1 MTNGWVDIKNAD
13 VILAMGGNPAEN
25 HPVGFKWFIEAR
37 KVRGAKIVAVDPR
50 FTRTAAVADLY
61 APLRSGTDIAF
72 LLGIIR
78 YAIDKKR
85 FHEEYVKL
93 HTNASYVISDKYR
106 FDSGLFAG
114 FDATKGEYAKDAWA
128 YEADEQTKAYKV
140 DPSLEHP
147 RCVFQLLKKHVDRY
161 TPEMVER
168 ICGTPQ
174 DTFLKVCDVV
184 TSTGTADRAGTIT
197 YALGWTQHSTGV
209 QMIRGGAMLQL
220 LLGNVGRP
228 GGGVNAFR
236 GHSNIQGATD
246 TAGTFEIL
254 PGYLKTPTGA
264 QQTLQQYYESAVPTT
279 LNKQA
284 WASMN
289 YWTNY
294 PKFMVSLLKA
304 VWGKA
309 ATPDNEFGYA
319 WLPKIDGNY
328 SWMYIFDDMYRGSA
342 TRAGGKEPG
351 PEGLISFGMNPVGLG
366 PNSKKMVSALSKL
379 KWMVVVENVETE
391 TSIFWK
397 APPQYE
403 PPPPSQIDTEVFL
416 LPAANFAEKDG
427 TFTNSAR
434 WLQWKWKAV
443 EPPRQAKADQTILA
457 RLVLAVR
464 DLYRKEGGPSPEP
477 ILNLSWSY
485 SNPADPDLGE
495 VLKEMNGKALAD
507 VYEEAGPRK
516 VEKDA
521 KGTGNANEK
530 DGKKVEPEPAKKGE
544 PEPPKKILRTAGQQL
559 DGFAQLRDDGS
570 TMCGNWLHSG
580 VYTEAGNNAQRRNT
594 ADPTGLGMFPTWA
607 FSWPANR
614 RVMYNRASADAEGR
628 PWDPS
633 RSGIAWNGERWVG
646 DVADTNPTAPP
657 GTYGAFIMLPE
668 GVGRLFSSALN
679 DGPFP
684 EHYEAVEAPVDNP
697 LHPKVTSNP
706 VSKRFSTDRDIYG
719 KKEDF
724 PIVCT
729 TYRLTEHFHY
739 WTQHQHGGL
748 LNQVQPGFFIELP
761 EGLAQQ
767 KGIANGSQV
776 KVISARGEIQGVA
789 MVTKRLRPL
798 VIDGKETWQ
807 IGFPIHW
814 GYAGAK
820 NHTGPL
826 ANLLTP
832 SAMDPNTWTPEYKAF
847 LVRVEKA

>member
-25 HPVGFKWFIEAR
+25 HPVGFRWFLEA
-37 KVRGAKIVAVDPR
+37 KKTRGAKLVAVDPR

-61 APLRSGTDIAF
+61 APLRPGTDIAF
-72 LLGIIR
+72 LNGLIR

-85 FHEEYVKL
+85 YHEDYVKL
-93 HTNASYVISDKYR
+93 HTNGPYIVGEKFA
-106 FDSGLFAG
+106 FNEGLFSG
-114 FDATKGEYAKDAWA
+114 FDEAKSEYAKDNWA
-128 YEADEQTKAYKV
+128 YQADLKTTAYGT
-140 DPSLEHP
+140 DPTMENP
-147 RCVFQLLKKHVDRY
+147 RCVFQLLKAHVDRY

-168 ICGTPQ
+168 ICGTPKA
-174 DTFLKVCDVV
+174 TFVKVCEIV
-184 TSTGTADRAGTIT
+184 TSSYPADKAGTIT

-209 QMIRGGAMLQL
+209 QMIRAGAVLQL

-228 GGGVNAFR
+228 GGGMNAFR

-254 PGYLKTPTGA
+254 PGYLKTPTGPLA
-264 QQTLQQYYESAVPTT
+264 TLQAYYENAVPTT
-279 LNKQA
+279 MNKQA

-304 VWGKA
+304 AWGKA
-309 ATPDNEFGYA
+309 ATKDNDWGYE
-319 WLPKIDGNY
+319 WLPKVDGNY
-328 SWMYIFDDMYRGSA
+328 SWMYIFDDMYRGSS
-342 TRAGGKEPG
+342 TRVGGKEPG
-351 PEGLISFGMNPVGLG
+351 PEGFITFGMNPVGLG
-366 PNSKKMVSALSKL
+366 PNSKKMVAALSKL

-391 TSIFWK
+391 TARFWN
-397 APPQYE
+397 APKEYGGAD
-403 PPPPSQIDTEVFL
+403 PSKIPTEVFL
-416 LPAANFAEKDG
+416 LPAASFAEKDG

-434 WLQWKWKAV
+434 WLQWKWKALD
-443 EPPRQAKADQTILA
+443 PPGQSKADQEIIA
-457 RLVLAVR
+457 RTFLAVR
-464 DLYRKEGGPSPEP
+464 DLYKKEGGALPDP

-485 SNPADPDLGE
+485 PNPVNPDLGE
-495 VLKEMNGKALAD
+495 VLKEMSGKALAD
-507 VYEEAGPRK
+507 IPDPKDKTK
-516 VEKDA
+516 VLK
-521 KGTGNANEK
+521 
-530 DGKKVEPEPAKKGE
+530 
-544 PEPPKKILRTAGQQL
+544 TAGQQL
-559 DGFAQLRDDGS
+559 DGFGQLQDDGS
-570 TMCGNWLHSG
+570 TSCGNWLHSG
-580 VYTEAGNNAQRRNT
+580 VYTEAGNNAQRRST
-594 ADPTGLGMFPTWA
+594 ADPTGLGMFHNWA

-614 RVMYNRASADAEGR
+614 RIMYNRASADAEGK
-628 PWDPS
+628 PWDPK
-633 RSGIAWNGERWVG
+633 RPGIVWNGEKWVG
-646 DVADTNPTAPP
+646 DVPDIKPDSPP
-657 GTYGAFIMLPE
+657 GMYGAFIMLPE
-668 GVGRLFSSALN
+668 GVGRLYAPSLN

-684 EHYEAVEAPVDNP
+684 EHYEAVEAAIANP

-706 VSKRFSTDRDIYG
+706 ASKKFSSDKDIYG

-739 WTQHQHGGL
+739 WTQHQHKGT
-748 LNQVQPGFFIELP
+748 LNELQPGFFVELP
-761 EGLAQQ
+761 EGLAKE

-789 MVTKRLRPL
+789 MVTKRLYQL
-798 VIDGKETWQ
+798 NIDGKPAWQ

-814 GYAGAK
+814 GFAGDP

-826 ANLLTP
+826 ANTLTP